1 MSDRKDTTHILIAR
15 NLTLYLRPRSS
26 VWQCKYKTE
35 GRWRRATTHERDLES
50 AKKRAYDILI
60 EAKVR
65 IKLNIV
71 PFTRKFKDVAT
82 QAIVRIDKE
91 LQDDYGKV
99 IYKEYKIAINKY
111 MIPFLGNYNVDSIG
125 PAELEEFDRFR
136 ITKMGRVPKLSTLQ
150 THNAAMNRIFD
161 EAELRGYLKAIN
173 RPKLVAKAKKGGRRA
188 GFNLEEVRALKQNF
202 DAWIARGR
210 ADSVA
215 VRSLMR
221 DYVNVLLDTGA
232 RPGKEL
238 LDMRWT
244 QIELQTTANDDPVV
258 ILKIQTGKTG
268 KRSAIGRTPTLVA
281 LEALAKRNHDS
292 TVTEL
297 IHNNNKTHIFRF
309 IEYLNEDQVLAGKT
323 PQLLPPTSFSKLF
336 HTYLD
341 DHNLLLDPITNQK
354 RVLYSLRHT
363 YATMALTYDHIEVHT
378 LAKQMGTSI
387 AMIEKHYS
395 HLDVVKAV
403 HQLQGSE
410 SRFLIEAVGAIDQ
423 RYTYEERDKS
433 RNIKQVN

>member
-1 MSDRKDTTHILIAR
+1 MSDRKETTHILIAR
-15 NLTLYLRPRSS
+15 KLTLYRRPRSS
-26 VWQCKYKTE
+26 VWQCKYKIE
-35 GRWRRATTHERDLES
+35 GRWRRATTHERDFES

-60 EAKVR
+60 EAQVR
-65 IKLNIV
+65 IKLNVV
-71 PFTRKFKDVAT
+71 PFTRKFKDVAM
-82 QAIVRIDKE
+82 QAILRIDKE

-125 PAELEEFDRFR
+125 PALLQEFDEFR
-136 ITKMGRVPKLSTLQ
+136 IKKMGRVPKLSTLQ

-161 EAELRGYLKAIN
+161 EAELRGYLKSDN

-188 GFNLEEVRALKQNF
+188 GFNLDEVRAIKQNF
-202 DAWIARGR
+202 DAWIECGR

-215 VRSLMR
+215 VRYLLR

-238 LDMRWT
+238 LDLRWT
-244 QIELQTTANDDPVV
+244 QIELQTTQDDNPIV

-268 KRSAIGRTPTLVA
+268 KRSAIGRKPTLIA
-281 LEALAKRNHDS
+281 LDALAKRNHES
-292 TVTEL
+292 TTVEL
-297 IHNNNKTHIFRF
+297 VHNSKAPIFRF
-309 IEYLNEDQVLAGKT
+309 VEYLNEDQVQAGQT

-336 HTYLD
+336 HTYLE
-341 DHNLLLDPITNQK
+341 DHNLLIDPITNQK

-363 YATMALTYDHIEVHT
+363 YATMALTYDQVEAHT

-403 HQLQGSE
+403 HQLQGVA
-410 SRFLIEAVGAIDQ
+410 SRSLIEAAGVVDE
-423 RYTYEERDKS
+423 RYMFDGTSFNTE
-433 RNIKQVN
+433 NLQN

>member
-1 MSDRKDTTHILIAR
+1 MTDRKDTTHVLIAR
-15 NLTLYLRPRSS
+15 NLTLYRRPRSS

-35 GRWRRATTHERDLES
+35 GRWRRATTHERDFES
-50 AKKRAYDILI
+50 AKNRAYDILI

-65 IKLNIV
+65 IKLNVV

-99 IYKEYKIAINKY
+99 IYKEYKVAINKY

-125 PAELEEFDRFR
+125 PVQLEEFDQFR
-136 ITKMGRVPKLSTLQ
+136 IKKMGRVPKLSTLQ
-150 THNAAMNRIFD
+150 THNAAMNRIFN

-188 GFNLEEVRALKQNF
+188 GFNLEEVRAVKQNF
-202 DAWIARGR
+202 DAWIERGR
-210 ADSVA
+210 ADCVA
-215 VRSLMR
+215 VRSLLR
-221 DYVNVLLDTGA
+221 DYVHVLMDTGA

-244 QIELQTTANDDPVV
+244 QIELQTMANDDPVV

-268 KRSAIGRTPTLVA
+268 KRSAIGRTPTLLA
-281 LEALAKRNHDS
+281 LDALAKRNHAS
-292 TVTEL
+292 TVAEL
-297 IHNNNKTHIFRF
+297 IHSSNKAHIFRF
-309 IEYLNEDQVLAGKT
+309 AEYLNEDQLLASQT

-336 HTYLD
+336 NTYLD

-363 YATMALTYDHIEVHT
+363 YATMALTYDHVEVHT

-395 HLDVVKAV
+395 HLDVIKAV
-403 HQLQGSE
+403 HQLQGTE
-410 SRFLIEAVGAIDQ
+410 SRLLLEAVGEIDQ
-423 RYTYEERDKS
+423 RYVFDNNQELAVST
-433 RNIKQVN
+433 